1 MNPNCRKRMG
11 AIRLENMKVIVQEE
25 IAPAIFELVLEGEMV
40 EAMKAGQFLHFS
52 CVVQFQSHLL
62 IRLRNNAILFIEL
75 KVLVHQSFQP

>member
-40 EAMKAGQFLHFS
+40 EAMKAGSIFFIYVYLMMPTS
-52 CVVQFQSHLL
+52 CVRPISISS
-62 IRLRNNAILFIEL
+62 IR
-75 KVLVHQSFQP
+75 